1 MNEHNA
7 RKEEKAPCKDCLDR
21 KESCWGYCEK
31 YKKWKEKL
39 TETNQMKKDYL
50 EPPVSKYKKLRRR
63 IY

>member
-1 MNEHNA
+1 MNGNNS
-7 RKEEKAPCKDCLDR
+7 RKEEKSPCNDCLER
-21 KESCWGYCEK
+21 KQSCWGKCEK

-50 EPPVSKYKKLRRR
+50 EPPVSKYKKIRRR